1 MDGLPNAKS
10 FSTAVEDSKG
20 NIWFSFYGGGLA
32 RFDSEKFEFW
42 GEESGLPS
50 GALPD
55 LQLDKKGRLWIASAI
70 SGLFRLDDPNAKIPV
85 FVHLTTTEGL
95 SSNNI
100 RTITEDRFGRIYLGS
115 VRGVDRLVTETGQI
129 KHYSVNDGLAADFVV
144 DSHCDK
150 NGNVWFATNNGVSKL
165 SPLPEEKKSAP
176 QILIG
181 GLAIAGE
188 PQAISQLGD
197 TEIEKGDL
205 SSTQNN
211 LQINFFG
218 LDFRAGETLRYQ
230 YKFNGTDTGWSAPI
244 EQRSVNFANLS
255 PGNYRFLVRSV
266 NSEGIASENP
276 AVVSFKILP
285 PIWARWWFITI
296 CVLAFGFIIFL
307 FYRYRISN
315 LRAINTAL
323 TEANLAEENLRK
335 SKEERLAELEK
346 VRSRIATDL
355 HDDIGASLTQIAILS
370 EVAQAQSRGNG
381 ASQPLAKISDVSNE
395 LVGTMSDIVWSINPA
410 KDHLS
415 DLAQRMRRFA
425 SDVLSAK
432 NIRVHFSVPDAEIKI
447 STNLRR
453 DVFLIFKESINNI
466 IKHSNATIVS
476 IDLEISGDELELKIS
491 DNGTGF
497 DIKYEAETNKYK
509 DGGNGI
515 LSMQKRALEMNGDF
529 KIISTKDAGTTT
541 FLRLPIGQQISA

>member
-1 MDGLPNAKS
+1 M
-10 FSTAVEDSKG
+10 
-20 NIWFSFYGGGLA
+20 
-32 RFDSEKFEFW
+32 
-42 GEESGLPS
+42 
-50 GALPD
+50 
-55 LQLDKKGRLWIASAI
+55 DKKGRLWVGSALG
-70 SGLFRLDDPNAKIPV
+70 GLIHIDDTSAKKPR
-85 FVHLTTTEGL
+85 FVYITTADGLT
-95 SSNNI
+95 SNNV
-100 RTITEDRFGRIYLGS
+100 RTITEDHFGRIYIGTA
-115 VRGVDRLVTETGQI
+115 RGVDRLSPETGRV
-129 KHYSVNDGLAADFVV
+129 KHYSVSDGLAADFIS

-150 NGNVWFATNNGVSKL
+150 NGNLWFTTNDGVSRFV
-165 SPLPEEKKSAP
+165 PLPDEKTSAP
-176 QILIG
+176 RIMLG
-181 GLAIAGE
+181 AVRIAGVE
-188 PQAISQLGD
+188 QKISELGD
-197 TEIEKGDL
+197 TQFEKGEL
-205 SSTQNN
+205 SHTENN
-211 LQINFFG
+211 LQIEFFG

-230 YKFNGTDTGWSAPI
+230 YKLEGADEDWSIPT
-244 EQRSVNFANLS
+244 ELRTVTYANLQ
-255 PGNYRFLVRSV
+255 PATYRFLVRAV
-266 NSEGIASENP
+266 NSDGVATENP

-285 PIWARWWFITI
+285 PIWARWWFIAI
-296 CVLAFGFIIFL
+296 CILALGLIIFL

-323 TEANLAEENLRK
+323 TEAKFAEENLRK

-370 EVAQAQSRGNG
+370 EVAQAQSKGNG

-432 NIRVHFSVPDAEIKI
+432 DIRVHFSVPDAEIKI

-466 IKHSNATIVS
+466 VKHSNATIAS
-476 IDLEISGDELELKIS
+476 IDLEIISDELELKIS

-515 LSMQKRALEMNGDF
+515 LSMQKRALEMNGDL
-529 KIISTKDAGTTT
+529 KIISTKETGTTI
-541 FLRLPIGQQISA
+541 FLRLPIGQQVLA